1 MNEKEWDEFA
11 EEYYEI
17 QQESQVTIAEDVKNY
32 LKTEKVLPAET
43 AADVAGGS
51 GRFLSLAKEINRYDL
66 IDFSSGMLE
75 NAKKE
80 AEKNEL
86 PNVSFIKQSLEEFIQ
101 SNETYEMVFT
111 AANPALVHL
120 IQLEKLMKKS
130 SKWCVII
137 RVVESIDDVFYP
149 IEKQLGMIEEDPNTS
164 PVVMDQF
171 ETYLIDEGFKVKK
184 KDFTYF
190 TQESITE
197 ELMKLYYDAYAKDP
211 VVTRYIRKLFS
222 EKREILST
230 TKLTYRLLLW
240 SADKKRTF
248 HDSRRV
254 LFMILLYFVVTN
266 IIFDLCNRKRYI

>member
-1 MNEKEWDEFA
+1 
-11 EEYYEI
+11 
-17 QQESQVTIAEDVKNY
+17 
-32 LKTEKVLPAET
+32 
-43 AADVAGGS
+43 
-51 GRFLSLAKEINRYDL
+51 
-66 IDFSSGMLE
+66 
-75 NAKKE
+75 
-80 AEKNEL
+80 
-86 PNVSFIKQSLEEFIQ
+86 
-101 SNETYEMVFT
+101 MVFT

-171 ETYLIDEGFKVKK
+171 EIYLIDEGFKVKK

-222 EKREILST
+222 EKQEIIST
-230 TKLTYRLLLW
+230 TRLTYRFLLW
-240 SADKKRTF
+240 SVYKKKF
-248 HDSRRV
+248 HDIS
-254 LFMILLYFVVTN
+254 
-266 IIFDLCNRKRYI
+266 

>member
-51 GRFLSLAKEINRYDL
+51 GRSLSLAKEINRYDL

-248 HDSRRV
+248 HDS
-254 LFMILLYFVVTN
+254 
-266 IIFDLCNRKRYI
+266 

>member
-1 MNEKEWDEFA
+1 MKWFYSSKSSIGTSYSIRKIDE
-11 EEYYEI
+11 
-17 QQESQVTIAEDVKNY
+17 
-32 LKTEKVLPAET
+32 
-43 AADVAGGS
+43 
-51 GRFLSLAKEINRYDL
+51 
-66 IDFSSGMLE
+66 
-75 NAKKE
+75 
-80 AEKNEL
+80 
-86 PNVSFIKQSLEEFIQ
+86 
-101 SNETYEMVFT
+101 
-111 AANPALVHL
+111 
-120 IQLEKLMKKS
+120 KS

-137 RVVESIDDVFYP
+137 RVVESIDDVLSYR
-149 IEKQLGMIEEDPNTS
+149 KATRMIEEDPNTS

-240 SADKKRTF
+240 SQIKRTF
-248 HDSRRV
+248 HDS
-254 LFMILLYFVVTN
+254 
-266 IIFDLCNRKRYI
+266 

>member
-1 MNEKEWDEFA
+1 M
-11 EEYYEI
+11 
-17 QQESQVTIAEDVKNY
+17 
-32 LKTEKVLPAET
+32 
-43 AADVAGGS
+43 
-51 GRFLSLAKEINRYDL
+51 
-66 IDFSSGMLE
+66 
-75 NAKKE
+75 
-80 AEKNEL
+80 
-86 PNVSFIKQSLEEFIQ
+86 
-101 SNETYEMVFT
+101 
-111 AANPALVHL
+111 
-120 IQLEKLMKKS
+120 
-130 SKWCVII
+130 
-137 RVVESIDDVFYP
+137 ESIDDVFYP

-240 SADKKRTF
+240 SADKKEP
-248 HDSRRV
+248 SRLV
-254 LFMILLYFVVTN
+254 KGSFYDFIIFVVTN

>member
-1 MNEKEWDEFA
+1 
-11 EEYYEI
+11 
-17 QQESQVTIAEDVKNY
+17 
-32 LKTEKVLPAET
+32 
-43 AADVAGGS
+43 
-51 GRFLSLAKEINRYDL
+51 
-66 IDFSSGMLE
+66 
-75 NAKKE
+75 
-80 AEKNEL
+80 
-86 PNVSFIKQSLEEFIQ
+86 
-101 SNETYEMVFT
+101 
-111 AANPALVHL
+111 
-120 IQLEKLMKKS
+120 
-130 SKWCVII
+130 I

-248 HDSRRV
+248 HDS
-254 LFMILLYFVVTN
+254 
-266 IIFDLCNRKRYI
+266 

>member
-1 MNEKEWDEFA
+1 
-11 EEYYEI
+11 
-17 QQESQVTIAEDVKNY
+17 
-32 LKTEKVLPAET
+32 
-43 AADVAGGS
+43 
-51 GRFLSLAKEINRYDL
+51 
-66 IDFSSGMLE
+66 
-75 NAKKE
+75 
-80 AEKNEL
+80 
-86 PNVSFIKQSLEEFIQ
+86 
-101 SNETYEMVFT
+101 YEMVFT

-248 HDSRRV
+248 HDS
-254 LFMILLYFVVTN
+254 
-266 IIFDLCNRKRYI
+266 

>member
-137 RVVESIDDVFYP
+137 RVVESI
-149 IEKQLGMIEEDPNTS
+149 
-164 PVVMDQF
+164 
-171 ETYLIDEGFKVKK
+171 
-184 KDFTYF
+184 
-190 TQESITE
+190 TE

-248 HDSRRV
+248 HDS
-254 LFMILLYFVVTN
+254 
-266 IIFDLCNRKRYI
+266 

>member
-1 MNEKEWDEFA
+1 
-11 EEYYEI
+11 
-17 QQESQVTIAEDVKNY
+17 
-32 LKTEKVLPAET
+32 
-43 AADVAGGS
+43 
-51 GRFLSLAKEINRYDL
+51 
-66 IDFSSGMLE
+66 
-75 NAKKE
+75 
-80 AEKNEL
+80 
-86 PNVSFIKQSLEEFIQ
+86 
-101 SNETYEMVFT
+101 MVFT

-240 SADKKRTF
+240 SADKKEPFTTREGF
-248 HDSRRV
+248 F
-254 LFMILLYFVVTN
+254 L
-266 IIFDLCNRKRYI
+266 

>member
-1 MNEKEWDEFA
+1 
-11 EEYYEI
+11 
-17 QQESQVTIAEDVKNY
+17 
-32 LKTEKVLPAET
+32 
-43 AADVAGGS
+43 
-51 GRFLSLAKEINRYDL
+51 
-66 IDFSSGMLE
+66 
-75 NAKKE
+75 
-80 AEKNEL
+80 
-86 PNVSFIKQSLEEFIQ
+86 
-101 SNETYEMVFT
+101 
-111 AANPALVHL
+111 
-120 IQLEKLMKKS
+120 
-130 SKWCVII
+130 
-137 RVVESIDDVFYP
+137 
-149 IEKQLGMIEEDPNTS
+149 MIEEDPNTS

-248 HDSRRV
+248 TTSEGFF
-254 LFMILLYFVVTN
+254 FMILLYFVVTN